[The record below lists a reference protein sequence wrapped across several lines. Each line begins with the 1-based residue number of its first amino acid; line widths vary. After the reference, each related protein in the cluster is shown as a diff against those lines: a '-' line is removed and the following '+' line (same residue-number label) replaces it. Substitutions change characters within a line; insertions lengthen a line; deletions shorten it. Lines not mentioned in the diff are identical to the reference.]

1 MLARMLARLLFSLT
15 SGCQDCVPA
24 CAFLF
29 YHDIPQVKSQG
40 AIPPFHSGPIGV
52 TGGSPVVLIVC
63 LWPSGKRAE
72 AGAKA
77 HGFPETV

>member
-1 MLARMLARLLFSLT
+1 MLTQLLFNLT
-15 SGCQDCVPA
+15 SGCQGLMPA
-24 CAFLF
+24 CASPF

-40 AIPPFHSGPIGV
+40 AIPPFHSGPVGV

-63 LWPSGKRAE
+63 LWPSGKQAE
-72 AGAKA
+72 ASAKA